1 MLAEDINQLVW
12 TSDPQLS
19 PDGAQIAYVVTR
31 VDEDRNRYRSRVWLV
46 PSDGSA
52 PPRPVSAGEENDAS
66 PRWSPDGRLLLFTS
80 TRRTDKAGKTK
91 SSLYAMVTDGPGEAS
106 LLAEHDE
113 GISGVAVSPD
123 SRKVAYACRV
133 RGEHYASDD
142 VDRRPPRKI
151 DRPMHRLNGVG
162 FTLDRPTHVHVLS
175 LDGGGAPVDM
185 TPGDAEFGSP
195 SWFPDGTRIAVART
209 NTAERILAG
218 DIAVIDLDTKSVE
231 VLTDGTGVFGSPAV
245 GPDGTVA
252 LVGYEDSML
261 FPCNSKLGVLQDDGS
276 VRWVTEALD
285 RDWNTFPVS
294 SAPTWNASGSGLVGI
309 VADHG
314 AVHLRQVDLDG
325 TITPLV
331 TGNRWVM
338 GWSAVGGTVAFVAE
352 DPERPCELYVLRNG
366 EETQLTTV
374 TDSFVRQAVPA
385 PAQRFTA
392 PAPGL
397 DGEEVD
403 AWIVTPHDLD
413 PDTTYPM
420 LLSIHGGPFTQYG
433 DYFYDE
439 AQMYA
444 RAGFVVVYSNPRGGS
459 GRDNEWGRCIRGK
472 ALGGPGWGTVDYD
485 DLMSVTDAAL
495 EQFPFIDADRL
506 GVIGGSYGGYMTS
519 WIVGHTDRF
528 AAACSERAVN
538 NLSTLDIGSDIA
550 GVAKFWFG
558 IDALDE
564 DGLDELMRLSP
575 ITYVDEMTT
584 PLLIIHSDEDLRC
597 PFDQA
602 DQLFYAL
609 RDRDHDVE
617 YFRFPGETHELSRSG
632 SPLHRVQRAEIIIDF
647 FTDRLGVD

>member
-19 PDGAQIAYVVTR
+19 PDGSQIAYVVTR

-133 RGEHYASDD
+133 RGDHYASDD
-142 VDRRPPRKI
+142 IDRRPPRKI
-151 DRPMHRLNGVG
+151 DRPMHRLNGAG
-162 FTLDRPTHVHVLS
+162 FTLDRPSHVHVLA
-175 LDGGGAPVDM
+175 LDGGGAPDDV
-185 TPGDAEFGSP
+185 TPGDADFSSP
-195 SWFPDGTRIAVART
+195 SWFPDGQRIAVGRS

-231 VLTDGTGVFGSPAV
+231 VVTDGTGVYSSPAV
-245 GPDGTVA
+245 GPGGTIA
-252 LVGYEDSML
+252 LVGYDDAML
-261 FPCNSKLGVLQDDGS
+261 FPHNGKLGVLEDDGS
-276 VRWVTEALD
+276 VRWLTERLD

-294 SAPTWNASGSGLVGI
+294 AAPTWNASGSGLVGI
-309 VADHG
+309 VADRG

-325 TITPLV
+325 KITPLV
-331 TGNRWVM
+331 TGDRWVM

-352 DPERPCELYVLRNG
+352 HSESPCELYVLRNG
-366 EETQLTTV
+366 EETRLTSV
-374 TDSFVRQAVPA
+374 TESFVRQAVPA

-392 PAPGL
+392 PAPGT
-397 DGEEVD
+397 DDEVD

-413 PDTTYPM
+413 PDASYPM

-485 DLMSVTDAAL
+485 DLMSVVDTAL

-558 IDALDE
+558 IDALD
-564 DGLDELMRLSP
+564 DGGLDELMRLSP

-584 PLLIIHSDEDLRC
+584 PMLIIHSDEDLRC
-597 PFDQA
+597 PADQA
-602 DQLFYAL
+602 DQLYYAL

-617 YFRFPGETHELSRSG
+617 YYRFPGETHELSRSG
-632 SPLHRVQRAEIIIDF
+632 SPIHRVQRADIIIDF